1 MATDK
6 ANVPTWIWWVGGIL
20 ICTIIY
26 CVVRIM
32 QNHMYNG
39 EVLLQYIQNISLF
52 LSIILSIFA
61 TVYTYVSSIQL
72 SNHSEKIGMSMQE
85 VKDCITNINNTMTQQ
100 HREIQELHK
109 NLSALNTIFNLP
121 NPENNS
127 DISEKLNNLRNTNP
141 TSL

>member
-6 ANVPTWIWWVGGIL
+6 ANIPTWIWWIGGIL
-20 ICTIIY
+20 IFTIIY
-26 CVVRIM
+26 CIVRIM

-72 SNHSEKIGMSMQE
+72 SNHSEKIGTRMQE
-85 VKDCITNINNTMTQQ
+85 VKDCITNINDTMTQQ

-109 NLSALNTIFNLP
+109 NLSALNTKFDLA
-121 NPENNS
+121 NPKNNS
-127 DISEKLNNLRNTNP
+127 DISKKLNDVKNIFSSKN
-141 TSL
+141 